1 MSLSILCKRV
11 IPHCF
16 KACGRNDISYKC
28 LSSLVYRYKLNENLF
43 KTVSPSISCRQWRTI
58 FSSKMWK
65 SDAKSYKHSSNEPT
79 QDMENDEEFKNILKD
94 FASDFN
100 LNIESEGAILEE
112 IKKSLNQP
120 EVDGVPSSSEKDTR
134 SSDSSP
140 IASAAGEKYKN
151 FSESDSVVIPSHEDL
166 ESGTYTEEEITF
178 HVDQKWDRDNPE
190 VHYKRGMTGVFDIEE
205 LVLLLRKENLSN
217 IAVISIPK
225 EVRYADFLV
234 LVTAMSPRHSTAVAE
249 YVIKTRSTHS
259 KYKAELLENESKE
272 KKLDNVN
279 QVIRYECGC
288 NIVLHI
294 LLEETR
300 TFYDIE
306 SLWLFDQ
313 AFDTGGTLKS
323 DPVYDALEEQMAFFN
338 SLQNSNATEAVK
350 KIS

>member
-1 MSLSILCKRV
+1 M
-11 IPHCF
+11 
-16 KACGRNDISYKC
+16 
-28 LSSLVYRYKLNENLF
+28 
-43 KTVSPSISCRQWRTI
+43 T
-58 FSSKMWK
+58 K

-79 QDMENDEEFKNILKD
+79 PDIENDEEFKNILKD
-94 FASDFN
+94 FASDFS

-120 EVDGVPSSSEKDTR
+120 EVEGVPSSNEKDAS

-140 IASAAGEKYKN
+140 ESCAAGEKYKN
-151 FSESDSVVIPSHEDL
+151 FSESDSVVIPSQEDL
-166 ESGTYTEEEITF
+166 KAGTFTEEEITF
-178 HVDQKWDRDNPE
+178 HVDQKWDRDNSQ
-190 VHYKRGMTGVFDIEE
+190 VQYKRGITGVFDIEE
-205 LVLLLRKENLSN
+205 LVSLLRKENLAN

-234 LVTAMSPRHSTAVAE
+234 LVTAMSPRHSKAVAE
-249 YVIKTRSTHS
+249 YVIKT
-259 KYKAELLENESKE
+259 YKKKKHAKDPFIIVEGE
-272 KKLDNVN
+272 KIANWKCLDM
-279 QVIRYECGC
+279 G
-288 NIVLHI
+288 NIALHI

-323 DPVYDALEEQMAFFN
+323 DPVYDTLEEQMAFFN
-338 SLQNSNATEAVK
+338 SLQNSTSTEAVK